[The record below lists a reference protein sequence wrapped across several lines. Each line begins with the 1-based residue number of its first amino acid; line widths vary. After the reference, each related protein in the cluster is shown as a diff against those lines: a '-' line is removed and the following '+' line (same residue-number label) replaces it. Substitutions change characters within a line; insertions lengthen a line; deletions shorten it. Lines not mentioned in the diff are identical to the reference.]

1 MKNISGSRTE
11 TLSGPGMSR
20 FARPVKGLQR
30 HLACGLLSAFIVLL
44 VPALIFDNE
53 VFGMTKKKHVVLLG
67 ASVGHDWK
75 IDSLPERLGQNSGA
89 NRYSF
94 EFVGDYQFDKTQ
106 TLRTL
111 LQRRKNRPDAILLK
125 ECAAYFPGDLSQYQE
140 LMKGWIKEC
149 RDAGVIPVPTT
160 VVPVIRQQSLMSRIK
175 DTVKFL
181 LGRPTSGMQLERI
194 TQYNEWIRSYAASEK
209 LAVLDLEAAVRKSA
223 EDRSLRTDLHS
234 GDGLHLN
241 AGAYRLLDPIVVPVL
256 DQAFKRK

>member
-1 MKNISGSRTE
+1 MIGSSVRIHA
-11 TLSGPGMSR
+11 SHGKPIARAAGGAKKPR
-20 FARPVKGLQR
+20 RPVAGCA
-30 HLACGLLSAFIVLL
+30 LAVAAFLLISMTLCN
-44 VPALIFDNE
+44 DE

-67 ASVGHDWK
+67 ASVGQTWK
-75 IDSLPERLGQNSGA
+75 IDSLPDRMGQNSGA

-106 TLRTL
+106 TLRKI
-111 LQRRKNRPDAILLK
+111 LQRKQNKPDAILLK
-125 ECAAYFPGDLSQYQE
+125 ECAAYFPGDLTGYQE

-160 VVPVIRQQSLMSRIK
+160 VVPVVRQQSVMTRMK
-175 DTVKFL
+175 DVVKYV

-194 TQYNEWIRSYAASEK
+194 TQYNNWIRSYADAEK
-209 LAVLDLEAAVRKSA
+209 LTVLDPEAVLRVSD

-241 AGAYRLLDPIVVPVL
+241 TKAYQLLDPIVVPAL
-256 DQAFKRK
+256 DRAFKRK